1 MIPQTN
7 KTNDREVRLKRLKS
21 AKGFSKKVV
30 KLPPRLL
37 SVGAVLT
44 ALLIWFLA
52 TNPGKYDLNLMSL
65 ESTAALPTE
74 GKSVVI
80 VAKSGDFY
88 SARIFDRTGDKV
100 IDRGKGEFSPDE
112 MLVQQFEAGLSD
124 QSINTQTKSELIK
137 KITFSLGYTPRGWVN
152 PLFFPSPQS
161 VWTAFVDVWQNG
173 YKGRPLIQHIWASMQ
188 RVVIALVMALAT
200 AVPLGLASGYF
211 KLVQALLDPFI
222 EFYRP
227 LPPLAYYTLLV
238 IWLGIEDESK
248 IALLYL
254 AGFAPLYIAMVS
266 GVRRV
271 PRDRIHAALSLGSSQ
286 WQVFT
291 QIIFPSCLPELFT
304 GLRTALGFM
313 YTTLVAAEMVA
324 AVSGIGWMVLDASKF
339 LRSDIIFVGIL
350 IMGIIAIALD
360 LGLRWL
366 QNRYLPWIGH
376 E

>member
-1 MIPQTN
+1 MTPAENRPNRAQNPQKPPN
-7 KTNDREVRLKRLKS
+7 KRGQRRAGAKK
-21 AKGFSKKVV
+21 AKG
-30 KLPPRLL
+30 LNPRWL
-37 SVGAVLT
+37 SAGSIFLALVL
-44 ALLIWFLA
+44 WFLV
-52 TNPGKYDLNLMSL
+52 TNLK
-65 ESTAALPTE
+65 
-74 GKSVVI
+74 
-80 VAKSGDFY
+80 
-88 SARIFDRTGDKV
+88 
-100 IDRGKGEFSPDE
+100 
-112 MLVQQFEAGLSD
+112 LVD
-124 QSINTQTKSELIK
+124 
-137 KITFSLGYTPRGWVN
+137 

-161 VWTAFVDVWQNG
+161 VWDAFINILQNG
-173 YKGRPLIQHIWASMQ
+173 YKGRPLIQHIGSSMG
-188 RVVIALVMALAT
+188 RLAIAFVLALGT
-200 AVPLGLASGYF
+200 AVPIGLASGYF
-211 KLVQALLDPFI
+211 KPVQAILDPFI

-238 IWLGIEDESK
+238 IWLGIEDNSK
-248 IALLYL
+248 IALLFL

-271 PRDRIHAALSLGSSQ
+271 PRDRINAALSLGSSQ

-339 LRSDIIFVGIL
+339 LRSDIIFVGII

-360 LGLRWL
+360 SGLRWL
-366 QNRYLPWIGH
+366 QARYLPWVGR

>member
-1 MIPQTN
+1 M
-7 KTNDREVRLKRLKS
+7 
-21 AKGFSKKVV
+21 
-30 KLPPRLL
+30 
-37 SVGAVLT
+37 GAVLT
-44 ALLIWFLA
+44 ALLMWFLA
-52 TNPGKYDLNLMSL
+52 TYPGDYDLNLMSL
-65 ESTAALPTE
+65 NSTNDLPTE
-74 GKSVVI
+74 GKNLVI
-80 VAKSGDFY
+80 VAKIEDFY
-88 SARIFDRTGDKV
+88 SARIFDRTGNKV
-100 IDRGKGEFSPDE
+100 IDKGNGEFSPDE
-112 MLVQQFEAGLSD
+112 MLVLQLEAGLSR
-124 QSINTQTKSELIK
+124 QSIDKQTESELIK
-137 KITFSLGYTPRGWVN
+137 NITSSVGYTPRGLVD
-152 PLFFPSPQS
+152 PLFFPSPHN
-161 VWTAFVDVWQNG
+161 VWAAFGDTLQNG
-173 YKGRPLIQHIWASMQ
+173 YKGLPLIQHIGASMW
-188 RVVIALVMALAT
+188 RVVIALVMALST

-211 KLVQALLDPFI
+211 KLVQAILDPFI

-238 IWLGIEDESK
+238 IWLGIEDASK
-248 IALLYL
+248 IALLFL

-271 PRDRIHAALSLGSSQ
+271 PRDRVNAALSLGASQ

-339 LRSDIIFVGIL
+339 LRSDIIFVGII

-366 QNRYLPWIGH
+366 QNRYLPWIGR

>member
-1 MIPQTN
+1 MTVQTDRPPIRDPKGKPKGN
-7 KTNDREVRLKRLKS
+7 LSRKTSFRLFNR
-21 AKGFSKKVV
+21 A
-30 KLPPRLL
+30 L
-37 SVGAVLT
+37 SFLAIAT
-44 ALLIWFLA
+44 ALLLWFLV
-52 TNPGKYDLNLMSL
+52 TNLG
-65 ESTAALPTE
+65 
-74 GKSVVI
+74 
-80 VAKSGDFY
+80 
-88 SARIFDRTGDKV
+88 
-100 IDRGKGEFSPDE
+100 
-112 MLVQQFEAGLSD
+112 LVD
-124 QSINTQTKSELIK
+124 
-137 KITFSLGYTPRGWVN
+137 

-161 VWTAFVDVWQNG
+161 VWAAFVTIVQNG
-173 YKGRPLIQHIWASMQ
+173 YKGRSLLAHIGSSMWRLLIAFT
-188 RVVIALVMALAT
+188 MALGL

-211 KLVQALLDPFI
+211 KPVRAVLDPFI

-238 IWLGIEDESK
+238 IWLGIEDASK
-248 IALLYL
+248 VALLFL

-266 GVRRV
+266 GVQRV
-271 PRDRIHAALSLGSSQ
+271 PRDRINAALSLGSSQ

-291 QIIFPSCLPELFT
+291 QIVFPSCLPELFI

-350 IMGIIAIALD
+350 IMGVIAIILD

-366 QNRYLPWIGH
+366 QARYLPWVGK

>member
-1 MIPQTN
+1 MTPAEN
-7 KTNDREVRLKRLKS
+7 RPDRSQNSPKPPNQRGQRRAGAKK
-21 AKGFSKKVV
+21 AKG
-30 KLPPRLL
+30 LNPRWL
-37 SVGAVLT
+37 SAGSIFLALVL
-44 ALLIWFLA
+44 WFLV
-52 TNPGKYDLNLMSL
+52 TNLK
-65 ESTAALPTE
+65 
-74 GKSVVI
+74 
-80 VAKSGDFY
+80 
-88 SARIFDRTGDKV
+88 
-100 IDRGKGEFSPDE
+100 
-112 MLVQQFEAGLSD
+112 LVD
-124 QSINTQTKSELIK
+124 
-137 KITFSLGYTPRGWVN
+137 

-161 VWTAFVDVWQNG
+161 VWDAFINILQNG
-173 YKGRPLIQHIWASMQ
+173 YKGRPLIQHIGSSMG
-188 RVVIALVMALAT
+188 RLAIAFVLALGT
-200 AVPLGLASGYF
+200 AVPIGLASGYF
-211 KLVQALLDPFI
+211 KPVQAILDPFI

-238 IWLGIEDESK
+238 IWLGIEDNSK
-248 IALLYL
+248 IALLFL

-271 PRDRIHAALSLGSSQ
+271 PRDRINAALSLGSSQ

-339 LRSDIIFVGIL
+339 LRSDIIFVGII

-360 LGLRWL
+360 SGLRWL
-366 QNRYLPWIGH
+366 QARYLPWVGR